1 MFDFVPVYFQIYF
14 NSSLYLNK
22 NYNQTF
28 KTEVR
33 GSDSYSFLCC
43 DWLTTEYQ
51 QEGNNN
57 FWHYPPSVVNNNSY
71 SFSKKSQDGKTITWY
86 SEGGEGY

>member
-1 MFDFVPVYFQIYF
+1 MPVYFQIYF
-14 NSSLYLNK
+14 NSSLFINK
-22 NYNQTF
+22 TYNQTS
-28 KTEVR
+28 KVSVR
-33 GSDSYSFLCC
+33 GSDIYSFLCC

-57 FWHYPPSVVNNNSY
+57 FWHYPPSAVKNDSY

-86 SEGGEGY
+86 SEGGADY

>member
-1 MFDFVPVYFQIYF
+1 M
-14 NSSLYLNK
+14 
-22 NYNQTF
+22 
-28 KTEVR
+28 

-86 SEGGEGY
+86 SEGGDGYQRNSYVNSSDSEQTFTYYWIIFA